1 MEKREGGESVPW
13 GFSTKCGAVKPAPL
27 KISPRERSRRGPEDL
42 QVI

>member
-1 MEKREGGESVPW
+1 MSLEV
-13 GFSTKCGAVKPAPL
+13 FLTKCGAVKPAPL